1 MAQGTAK
8 VATRRGVVAALAVS
22 GIAAPIVFTVLVIVQ
37 GLLQPDYSHMALP
50 ISALAAWP
58 KGWIQNVNFFAFG
71 FLMIAYAVGLH
82 LGVRPGRGG
91 MIGPAILVLS
101 GVGLEVAGAFPW
113 RDVGGSYVVP
123 GGHVLGAVISFL
135 GAGSGLVVM
144 SRRMAGDPLWR
155 GVARYALATGTAI
168 IVLFVAFG
176 RVVRPPDAPLHAWAG
191 LVQRLMVALWFTCT
205 LVLAHSLLRV
215 ARTPIT

>member
-1 MAQGTAK
+1 VEQGIAK
-8 VATRRGVVAALAVS
+8 GMTRRGVVAALAVS
-22 GIAAPIVFTVLVIVQ
+22 GIVAPVVFTVLVIVQ
-37 GLLQPDYSHMALP
+37 GVLQPAYSHVALP

-58 KGWIQNVNFFAFG
+58 KGWIQDVNFFVLG

-123 GGHVLGAVISFL
+123 VGHVLGALMSFL
-135 GAGSGLVVM
+135 GAGLGLIVM
-144 SRRMAGDPLWR
+144 SRRMAGDPAWR
-155 GVARYALATGTAI
+155 GVASYALVTGVAI
-168 IVLFVAFG
+168 IVVFVAFG
-176 RVVRPPDAPLHAWAG
+176 RFVRPPGAPLHAWAG
-191 LVQRLMVALWFTCT
+191 IVQRLMVTLWLTCT
-205 LVLAHSLLRV
+205 VVLSHRLLRV
-215 ARTPIT
+215 ARTPIA